1 MQRSAARAACA
12 AALLLLAACGDR
24 SSTSTDGL
32 APAAIVSDRFLSVA
46 VDMDQLAGG
55 TFWDPAGGPDQVP
68 VPPYDFSR
76 ERLRNLAR
84 ALAPAYL
91 RLGGSASDRTWYD
104 LSAVPGT
111 PPPGFDLV
119 LTRAQ
124 WDRANAFAREL
135 GFATVLTVAAGAG
148 PRDAERRW
156 TPDNARELLAYSVR
170 RGYPLEVLE
179 FGNEPNLFAVRA
191 KLSGYTAEAFARDLG
206 TFRALR
212 DEVMPG
218 VPIFAPGNIY
228 TRTQGED
235 VVAGL
240 VFGPRATEI
249 LPLVGSRLDGV
260 NYHYYAAISTRCPTG
275 PRVDLDGALEP
286 AYLDG
291 IDETAAAVETLR
303 DAHAPDRPV
312 WLTETGGQSCGGQP
326 GVGDR
331 FVNTF
336 WFLNTLGRLARRGHE
351 VVVRQT
357 LTGSTYGLIDEVS
370 LEPRPD
376 YWAALLWRRLMGRQ
390 ALSLPLD
397 LEQDAA
403 ADGLRVYAHCLRDG
417 APGAVAL
424 LALNASR
431 ADAASLPLAGLGLD
445 GRARLHVGSAT
456 DLASDRL
463 QLDGVELAAAPDGTP
478 PTLAPTEQRLEALTV
493 APGTWVFA
501 AFPDA
506 RVGACGG

>member
-1 MQRSAARAACA
+1 M
-12 AALLLLAACGDR
+12 LLLLTACGDR
-24 SSTSTDGL
+24 SSTSSCGL
-32 APAAIVSDRFLSVA
+32 APAGVVSDRFLSVA

-68 VPPYDFSR
+68 VSPYDFSR

-84 ALAPAYL
+84 VLAPAYL

-104 LSAVPGT
+104 LSASPSA
-111 PPPGFDLV
+111 PPAGFDLV
-119 LTRAQ
+119 LTRKQ
-124 WDRANAFAREL
+124 WDAAHEFARDL

-156 TPDNARELLAYSVR
+156 TPDNARQLLAYTAE
-170 RGYPLEVLE
+170 RGHPLEVLE

-191 KLSGYTAEAFARDLG
+191 NLSGYTAEAFANDLA

-218 VPIFAPGNIY
+218 TPIFAPGNIY

-235 VVAGL
+235 IVAGL

-249 LPLVGSRLDGV
+249 LPLVGRELDGV

-275 PRVDLDGALEP
+275 PRVGLDGALEP

-326 GVGDR
+326 GVADR
-331 FVNTF
+331 FANTF

-397 LEQDAA
+397 LETATAA
-403 ADGLRVYAHCLRDG
+403 SGLRVYAHCLRDG
-417 APGAVAL
+417 APGSVAL
-424 LALNASR
+424 LALNPSR
-431 ADAASLPLAGLGLD
+431 ATMASLTLAGLGLR
-445 GRARLHVGSAT
+445 GNAHLHVASAA
-456 DLASDRL
+456 DLASTRIRI
-463 QLDGVELAAAPDGTP
+463 DGIELTTAPDGTP
-478 PTLAPTEQRLEALTV
+478 PDLSPTVQRIESLAV